1 MLQTELPVL
10 FWAPGLDV
18 GGCLRPS
25 QHGSAAV
32 SLPRLH
38 VCWLRPLREALAEG
52 YWSVVRPGTPT
63 GRFRVTQHSLAL
75 CMDAGEQS
83 ELRSTG
89 NPGGQDSDI
98 WLMVRSQD
106 LQQGVGNIPLKSNL
120 PHHPPQQRSGP
131 SLFPQGESQT
141 PW

>member
-1 MLQTELPVL
+1 MLQTELPAL
-10 FWAPGLDV
+10 FWAPGWDA

-32 SLPRLH
+32 SLPPLH

-63 GRFRVTQHSLAL
+63 GHFSMTQHSLAL
-75 CMDAGEQS
+75 CVAAGEQS

-98 WLMVRSQD
+98 WLVARSQD

-120 PHHPPQQRSGP
+120 PHHPPQQPSGP
-131 SLFPQGESQT
+131 SLFPPGESQT